1 MWLPL
6 AQEAKGLQVRL
17 SSAALSKGDNRLGGN
32 SAQITLAPDDGK
44 DERLSKAYTRFQI
57 AVPF

>member
-44 DERLSKAYTRFQI
+44 GAYLETGRKTRRSRC
-57 AVPF
+57 AM